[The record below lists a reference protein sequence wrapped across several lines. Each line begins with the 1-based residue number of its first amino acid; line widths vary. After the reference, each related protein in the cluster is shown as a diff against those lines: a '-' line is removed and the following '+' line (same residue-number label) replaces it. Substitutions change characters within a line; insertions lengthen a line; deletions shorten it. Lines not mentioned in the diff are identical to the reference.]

1 VQEQADPAATLRRED
16 SPEVS
21 EPATHAHQ
29 EQVTGALHSSTQPT
43 TRDGESLSGRGGS
56 CAPSPDALET
66 LRSQMRAGFQRRN
79 EQFVH
84 EIFDKYSSPD
94 SAGLSKESLA
104 QALRDLGVCL
114 SADEVH
120 EVFYTQDL
128 NSDGWISWTEFLM
141 VVSRPSKIEEWAAT
155 LPLAALL
162 ADCMPSMD
170 DADPVRG
177 ISKLGLADMQAISA
191 CYNEGLIKLLRYV
204 SQDV

>member
-1 VQEQADPAATLRRED
+1 MPR
-16 SPEVS
+16 
-21 EPATHAHQ
+21 THALQ
-29 EQVTGALHSSTQPT
+29 EPVAGALPSSTQPT
-43 TRDGESLSGRGGS
+43 AQNDESSSGRGGS
-56 CAPSPDALET
+56 CAPSPDLLET

-84 EIFDKYSSPD
+84 EIFDKYKSSD

-120 EVFYTQDL
+120 ELFYTQDL

-141 VVSRPSKIEEWAAT
+141 VVSRPSKIEQWAAT

-177 ISKLGLADMQAISA
+177 ISELRLPDFQAISA

-204 SQDV
+204 SLIIIFKFSCACACACL